1 MQMLSAACSATGP
14 SQQPHY
20 WGTFDRAGRRK
31 GTVRKIYWNQLIK
44 SMSTTTTVVVDYA
57 NNNHNSSPE
66 AEEEVE
72 EEEVGQECPLG
83 TDL

>member
-20 WGTFDRAGRRK
+20 CGIFDRAGRRK

-44 SMSTTTTVVVDYA
+44 SMSTTTVVVDYA
-57 NNNHNSSPE
+57 NNNHNSSSG

-72 EEEVGQECPLG
+72 EEEMGQECPLG
-83 TDL
+83 TAL